1 MIDDLQNQ
9 IDEKVI
15 EYELPKGIEINQGK
29 QEISIGQKVDL
40 THSSKL
46 TVLWTSS
53 DSSIATVNNITGR
66 VTIVGTEISDTV
78 QVVVKGDILYCYY
91 WDYEQGM
98 SPNWVD
104 DDDFCSNARS
114 IKE

>member
-1 MIDDLQNQ
+1 MRGDKHM
-9 IDEKVI
+9 EKV
-15 EYELPKGIEINQGK
+15 EIACRCK
-29 QEISIGQKVDL
+29 DCV
-40 THSSKL
+40 HSEKS
-46 TVLWTSS
+46 
-53 DSSIATVNNITGR
+53 GH
-66 VTIVGTEISDTV
+66 
-78 QVVVKGDILYCYY
+78 ILYCYY